1 MKMKYFFAI
10 PLLFSAGFGFQVQAQ
25 SQSKLD
31 ASRSKIE
38 FISTKNE
45 GVKVPGV
52 FKTIQGTFS
61 FTKAGLLQGTV
72 TVDIDSLSTDNPARD
87 ANLKTLFFE
96 TDKKPA
102 FKTATFV
109 LGGKLLKKNIS
120 TDGKPVELRGSLA
133 MHGKKVP
140 LSVPVTVTKQADS
153 IEIKN
158 SAPVVMDFAKW
169 NFMGNVP
176 TLMKACGHKK
186 LEPKADLNIDLFFPN
201 AS

>member
-1 MKMKYFFAI
+1 MKIKYFLAVS
-10 PLLFSAGFGFQVQAQ
+10 LLFSAGFGFQVQAQ
-25 SQSKLD
+25 TQNKLD

-52 FKTIQGTFS
+52 FKDIQGFFY
-61 FTKAGLLQGTV
+61 FTKAGLLQGRV
-72 TVDIDSLSTDNPARD
+72 MVDIDSLSTDNPARD
-87 ANLKTLFFE
+87 ANLKSLFFE
-96 TDKKPA
+96 TNKSPNFKK
-102 FKTATFV
+102 ATFV
-109 LGGKLLKKNIS
+109 LSGNLLKKNLS
-120 TDGKPVELRGSLA
+120 ADGKAVELHGTLV

-140 LSVPVTVTKQADS
+140 LSIPVTVTKQADN

-158 SAPVVMDFAKW
+158 SASVVMDFAKW